1 MENST
6 VMEVDEPAIVEA
18 TINDSV
24 LINAGLVIYSLNLV
38 FITPFLAIIF
48 WYEMNAFA
56 LTHRT
61 MINQMTATIAA
72 LVSRKIILFRLHTC

>member
-1 MENST
+1 
-6 VMEVDEPAIVEA
+6 MEVNEPASVEA
-18 TINDSV
+18 TIKDSV
-24 LINAGLVIYSLNLV
+24 LTNAGLVIYSLNLA

-72 LVSRKIILFRLHTC
+72 LVGRKYVFFRLHIF

>member
-6 VMEVDEPAIVEA
+6 AMEVDEPAFVEA
-18 TINDSV
+18 SIKDSV

-38 FITPFLAIIF
+38 FITPFLVIIF